1 MGVTNSNDLDVDL
14 LAASIRQRLRKYPQ
28 IRANSAS

>member
-14 LAASIRQRLRKYPQ
+14 LAGSIRQRLRKYPRIQ
-28 IRANSAS
+28 ANSAS